1 MSQSCRW
8 KLNSITVPFWC
19 NITCFW
25 TSLSLR
31 AIFDCLLRNS
41 NDESKMK
48 IGEESS
54 RLLRSN
60 LDKDT
65 LSWLSCDT
73 RNNVFR
79 ILLAVSEQ
87 FLFGLCSH
95 TPNQSRGESVDIYTF
110 KVAKTDDIL
119 CNCYTRVIYHQ
130 FFYQIK
136 GNYIY
141 YYSLDGYTMKIP
153 SSALNTV
160 IRTSFNN
167 LFPDS
172 CVCFFW
178 NVSSPN
184 CILNTCHPLM
194 LLGV

>member
-1 MSQSCRW
+1 MTNLKWKSERKVVDFCEAISTKIHSADCHVTQGIMSFVFYWQFS
-8 KLNSITVPFWC
+8 SSFW
-19 NITCFW
+19 
-25 TSLSLR
+25 
-31 AIFDCLLRNS
+31 
-41 NDESKMK
+41 
-48 IGEESS
+48 
-54 RLLRSN
+54 
-60 LDKDT
+60 
-65 LSWLSCDT
+65 
-73 RNNVFR
+73 
-79 ILLAVSEQ
+79 
-87 FLFGLCSH
+87 LFGLCSH

-110 KVAKTDDIL
+110 KVAKTDSIL

-130 FFYQIK
+130 FFNQIK